1 MWSMVRANEN
11 GEHRFLLPDL
21 FLSCPGRLMIEPM
34 TCQLIVFLLLLFYM
48 FARRNVDRCILNYAR
63 NTLQTS
69 WSHPGFSCIFS
80 LKPLQVIC
88 MCAQNTSLHS
98 GRQVMNAFVT
108 RYRPLHG
115 EDELKKHIDPW
126 HIYCLR
132 LSIEKPGW
140 MVDIKLWNRCV

>member
-1 MWSMVRANEN
+1 MVRANEN

-69 WSHPGFSCIFS
+69 
-80 LKPLQVIC
+80 
-88 MCAQNTSLHS
+88 
-98 GRQVMNAFVT
+98 
-108 RYRPLHG
+108 
-115 EDELKKHIDPW
+115 
-126 HIYCLR
+126 
-132 LSIEKPGW
+132 
-140 MVDIKLWNRCV
+140 